1 MDIEDKASESDAEFY
16 EKIDNVVDSFQWF
29 HKKMF
34 KLYAK
39 DFQSIRK
46 LSDAT
51 KISYKTVF
59 KTVKACKEEI
69 KKQLENEKLRSRR
82 YY

>member
-1 MDIEDKASESDAEFY
+1 
-16 EKIDNVVDSFQWF
+16 
-29 HKKMF
+29 MF

-69 KKQLENEKLRSRR
+69 KKQLENEK
-82 YY
+82 